1 MRLPGL
7 DELEAY
13 ECQEVI
19 LKFSRDYKV
28 TLAQSQ
34 MLFKETMKMLWLMVK
49 HRLEQDN
56 ATECFI
62 PSDFIV
68 QKAMDPLDK
77 MWHEFILFTQEYH
90 KFCETFFGSYLH
102 HVPCSE
108 KEFQA
113 FQQRKVERKESF
125 ERLEREKLKV
135 FVTYIQQNL
144 GNETLE
150 AWFKEV
156 PKLLPD
162 LKEA

>member
-1 MRLPGL
+1 MRLPDL
-7 DELEAY
+7 NILEAY

-28 TLAQSQ
+28 TLVESK
-34 MLFKETMKMLWLMVK
+34 MLFRETMKMLWLMVK
-49 HRLEQDN
+49 HRLEQND
-56 ATECFI
+56 ATDCFV

-77 MWHEFILFTQEYH
+77 MWHEFILFTQDYH
-90 KFCETFFGSYLH
+90 NFCENYFGTYLH

-108 KEFQA
+108 KEFQS
-113 FQQRKVERKESF
+113 FQQRKVERKENF
-125 ERLEREKLKV
+125 EKLEREKLKI

-144 GNETLE
+144 GDETLE
-150 AWFKEV
+150 AWFKQIPRLV
-156 PKLLPD
+156 PY